1 MGRVE
6 QARVGLLGG
15 VWGLPVAVFTVGVCT
30 VWFVVGRVGVG
41 LVGW

>member
-1 MGRVE
+1 LGRVE

-15 VWGLPVAVFTVGVCT
+15 VWGLPVALFRVGVCM
-30 VWFVVGRVGVG
+30 VWFGVGRVVGG